1 MSEGSSKW
9 EGYMAQ
15 HVKILGILHIVFG
28 ALCVMGGLICLAVM
42 GGIAGIVGA
51 SDQTQDAAVAIPVL
65 AAIGAFVCIL
75 CLVVGVPGLIGGI
88 GLLQYK
94 PWARITVIVLSALD
108 LIHIPFGTAL
118 GIYGFW
124 VLLNPQTEAMFN
136 RAQMPA
142 MPQQRV

>member
-1 MSEGSSKW
+1 MSGN
-9 EGYMAQ
+9 MAQ
-15 HVKILGILHIVFG
+15 HVKILGILHIAFG
-28 ALCVMGGLICLAVM
+28 ALCVLGGLICLAVM
-42 GGIAGIVGA
+42 GGIAGVVGA
-51 SDQTQDAAVAIPVL
+51 SDQGQDAAVAVPVL
-65 AAIGAFVCIL
+65 AAIGVFVCVL

-94 PWARITVIVLSALD
+94 SWARITVIVLSALD
-108 LIHIPFGTAL
+108 LIHIPIGTAL

-136 RAQMPA
+136 RPAMPA

>member
-1 MSEGSSKW
+1 
-9 EGYMAQ
+9 MAQ

-28 ALCVMGGLICLAVM
+28 ALCVLGGLICMAVM

-51 SDQTQDAAVAIPVL
+51 SDQSQDSAVAIPVL

-75 CLVVGVPGLIGGI
+75 CLVVGLPGLVGGI
-88 GLLQYK
+88 GLLQFR
-94 PWARITVIVLSALD
+94 PWARITVIVISALD

-124 VLLNPQTEAMFN
+124 VLLNPQTEALFN
-136 RAQMPA
+136 RPQMPA
-142 MPQQRV
+142 MPQQRI

>member
-1 MSEGSSKW
+1 
-9 EGYMAQ
+9 MAQ

-28 ALCVMGGLICLAVM
+28 ALCVIGGLIVLIIM

-51 SDQTQDAAVAIPVL
+51 SDPSQDTAVAIPIL
-65 AAIGAFVCIL
+65 AAIGGFVCIL
-75 CLVVGVPGLIGGI
+75 CLVIGLPGLVGGI

-108 LIHIPFGTAL
+108 LIHVPLGTAL

-124 VLLNPQTEAMFN
+124 VLLNPQTEAMFK
-136 RAQMPA
+136 QPPFHS
-142 MPQQRV
+142 MPQQRA

>member
-1 MSEGSSKW
+1 M
-9 EGYMAQ
+9 MAQ

-28 ALCVMGGLICLAVM
+28 SLCVLGGLIVLAVM

-51 SDQTQDAAVAIPVL
+51 SDQTQDAAVAVPIL
-65 AAIGAFVCIL
+65 AAIGGFVCIL
-75 CLVVGVPGLIGGI
+75 CLVLGLPGLIGGI

-94 PWARITVIVLSALD
+94 PWARIVVIVLSALD
-108 LIHIPFGTAL
+108 LIHVPLGTAL

-124 VLLNPQTEAMFN
+124 VLLNPQAEAMFN
-136 RAQMPA
+136 RPPMPA

>member
-1 MSEGSSKW
+1 
-9 EGYMAQ
+9 MAQ

-28 ALCVMGGLICLAVM
+28 ALCVMGGLIAFAVM
-42 GGIAGIVGA
+42 GGIAGIVGT
-51 SDQTQDAAVAIPVL
+51 SDQSQDAAVAVPVL
-65 AAIGAFVCIL
+65 AAIGGFVCIL
-75 CLVVGVPGLIGGI
+75 CLVLGLPGLIGGI
-88 GLLQYK
+88 GLLQFK
-94 PWARITVIVLSALD
+94 PWARITVIVISALD

-136 RAQMPA
+136 RPPMPA

>member
-1 MSEGSSKW
+1 
-9 EGYMAQ
+9 MAQ

-28 ALCVMGGLICLAVM
+28 ALCVVGGLFVLALM

-51 SDQTQDAAVAIPVL
+51 SDQTQDAAVAVPVL
-65 AAIGAFVCIL
+65 AAIGGFVCIL
-75 CLVVGVPGLIGGI
+75 CLVIGLPGLVGGI
-88 GLLQYK
+88 GLLQYR
-94 PWARITVIVLSALD
+94 PWARITVIVISALD
-108 LIHIPFGTAL
+108 LIHIPLGTAL

-136 RAQMPA
+136 RPPTPV

>member
-1 MSEGSSKW
+1 
-9 EGYMAQ
+9 MAQ

-28 ALCVMGGLICLAVM
+28 SLCVLGGLICLVVM

-51 SDQTQDAAVAIPVL
+51 SDQTQDAQVAVPIL
-65 AAIGAFVCIL
+65 AAVGAFVCIL
-75 CLVVGVPGLIGGI
+75 CLVLGLPGLIGGV

-108 LIHIPFGTAL
+108 LIHVPFGTAL

-124 VLLNPQTEAMFN
+124 VLLNPQTEALFN
-136 RAQMPA
+136 RPPMPA

>member
-1 MSEGSSKW
+1 
-9 EGYMAQ
+9 MAQ

-28 ALCVMGGLICLAVM
+28 GLCVLGGLIAFAVM

-51 SDQTQDAAVAIPVL
+51 SDQGQDAAVAVPVL
-65 AAIGAFVCIL
+65 AAIGAFVCVL
-75 CLVVGVPGLIGGI
+75 CFVVGVPGLIGGV

-108 LIHIPFGTAL
+108 LIHVPFGTAL

-124 VLLNPQTEAMFN
+124 VLLNPETEAMFN
-136 RAQMPA
+136 RRPMPA
-142 MPQQRV
+142 MPQQRA